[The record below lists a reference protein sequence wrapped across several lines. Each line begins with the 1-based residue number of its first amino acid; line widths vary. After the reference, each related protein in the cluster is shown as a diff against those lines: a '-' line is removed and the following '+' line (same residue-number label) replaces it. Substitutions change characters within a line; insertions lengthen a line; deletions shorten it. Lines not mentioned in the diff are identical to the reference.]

1 MVRSKRANLQKLSLK
16 KRVYITK
23 TVGQLGQW
31 DKMKKEVKY
40 QCVKILKLSQTSFFF
55 WDNFLFFGTKIF
67 LTVFRLI
74 FEVIF
79 LGQNAYF
86 FGIFGTKRLIFGTKC
101 LFFGTIFGYY
111 LIYYFYIYMF
121 LLIIYFITFHFVPIG
136 PTKKGT
142 YVNNFSKAIKNALWL
157 QSITDW

>member
-1 MVRSKRANLQKLSLK
+1 M
-16 KRVYITK
+16 
-23 TVGQLGQW
+23 GQLGQW

-40 QCVKILKLSQTSFFF
+40 QCLKILKLSQTSFFF

-86 FGIFGTKRLIFGTKC
+86 LGIFGTKHP
-101 LFFGTIFGYY
+101 FFGTIFGYY
-111 LIYYFYIYMF
+111 LIDYFHIYMF

-142 YVNNFSKAIKNALWL
+142 YVSNFSKAIKKGILKEIRARLL
-157 QSITDW
+157 HLMF

>member
-1 MVRSKRANLQKLSLK
+1 M
-16 KRVYITK
+16 
-23 TVGQLGQW
+23 GQLGQW

-79 LGQNAYF
+79 
-86 FGIFGTKRLIFGTKC
+86 FGTKC
-101 LFFGTIFGYY
+101 LFFWDFWDKTPHFWDKMPLFWDNFWLLFDLLFLY
-111 LIYYFYIYMF
+111 LYVFTNYLFY
-121 LLIIYFITFHFVPIG
+121 HFSFCPNW
-136 PTKKGT
+136 PNKKG
-142 YVNNFSKAIKNALWL
+142 YICE
-157 QSITDW
+157 

>member
-1 MVRSKRANLQKLSLK
+1 
-16 KRVYITK
+16 
-23 TVGQLGQW
+23 
-31 DKMKKEVKY
+31 MKKEVKY
-40 QCVKILKLSQTSFFF
+40 QCLKILKLSQTSFFF

-86 FGIFGTKRLIFGTKC
+86 LGIFGTKHPFFGTKHP
-101 LFFGTIFGYY
+101 FFGTKHPFLGTIFGYY

-142 YVNNFSKAIKNALWL
+142 YVSNFSKAIKKGILKEIRARLL
-157 QSITDW
+157 HLMF

>member
-1 MVRSKRANLQKLSLK
+1 
-16 KRVYITK
+16 
-23 TVGQLGQW
+23 
-31 DKMKKEVKY
+31 MKKEVKY
-40 QCVKILKLSQTSFFF
+40 QCLKILKLSQTSFFF

-86 FGIFGTKRLIFGTKC
+86 LGIFGTKHPFFGTKHP
-101 LFFGTIFGYY
+101 FFGTIFGYY

-136 PTKKGT
+136 PTKR
-142 YVNNFSKAIKNALWL
+142 VHM
-157 QSITDW
+157 